1 MLSARYI
8 NISTGRV
15 GEAFPICE
23 ECFENVRENLP
34 FQLPTLEIYKLGVH
48 EDAGA
53 TCEECEEP
61 FDEVIDAVIIH
72 KVAESAK
79 RR

>member
-23 ECFENVRENLP
+23 ECFENVRENP

-48 EDAGA
+48 EDAGVYGNIMGHDQNRILMRR
-53 TCEECEEP
+53 TLLNQ
-61 FDEVIDAVIIH
+61 
-72 KVAESAK
+72 K
-79 RR
+79 R

>member
-48 EDAGA
+48 EG
-53 TCEECEEP
+53 
-61 FDEVIDAVIIH
+61 
-72 KVAESAK
+72 
-79 RR
+79 RRGNV